1 VILSTDLRERL
12 VPAHDMKLSVIRGGW
27 HLSGRSDGTSLV
39 LLPQQFSHCL
49 RAHDA
54 SVRLVR
60 ADLILTGV
68 IFSGTIDTDISF
80 DFGIFSPGCRRGD
93 LADVKQLGLKVRRE

>member
-1 VILSTDLRERL
+1 
-12 VPAHDMKLSVIRGGW
+12 MKLSVIRGGW

-49 RAHDA
+49 RAHDTR
-54 SVRLVR
+54 VRLVR

-68 IFSGTIDTDISF
+68 IFSGTVDTDISL
-80 DFGIFSPGCRRGD
+80 DFGIFSPGCRRDD
-93 LADVKQLGLKVRRE
+93 LADIKHLGLKIRRE